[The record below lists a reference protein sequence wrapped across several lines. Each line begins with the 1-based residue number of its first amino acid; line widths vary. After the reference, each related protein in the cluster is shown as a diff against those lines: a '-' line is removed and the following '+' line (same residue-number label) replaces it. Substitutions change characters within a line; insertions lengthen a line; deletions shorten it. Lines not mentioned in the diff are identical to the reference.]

1 MKDGTAPH
9 QHSPGETLT
18 PVVPEDCEEMITF
31 FNITDRMYYVDED
44 DENIGYEYGFTK
56 IDMCPK
62 EYSETGL
69 TAVYVDR
76 FIRWS
81 T

>member
-9 QHSPGETLT
+9 QHSPSETLT

-44 DENIGYEYGFTK
+44 DENIG
-56 IDMCPK
+56 
-62 EYSETGL
+62 
-69 TAVYVDR
+69 
-76 FIRWS
+76 
-81 T
+81 